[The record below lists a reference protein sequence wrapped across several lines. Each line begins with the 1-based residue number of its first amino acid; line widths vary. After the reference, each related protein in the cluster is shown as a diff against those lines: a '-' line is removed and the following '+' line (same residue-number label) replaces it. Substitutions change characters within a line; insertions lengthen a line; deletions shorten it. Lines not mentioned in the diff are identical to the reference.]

1 MYFIQ
6 DNTFTIKY
14 SIIIIIIIM
23 VVSELGTVKKG
34 KLENIK
40 KVSER
45 ATVKRPKRSACWDL
59 HESSGRCL
67 VMDRTIIDLID

>member
-14 SIIIIIIIM
+14 SIIIIAIIIV
-23 VVSELGTVKKG
+23 VVSELGTIKKG

-45 ATVKRPKRSACWDL
+45 ATVKRPK
-59 HESSGRCL
+59 
-67 VMDRTIIDLID
+67 

>member
-1 MYFIQ
+1 MQYNKKLPRPVGLQLYFIQ

-14 SIIIIIIIM
+14 SIIIIAIIIV

-45 ATVKRPKRSACWDL
+45 ATVKRPK
-59 HESSGRCL
+59 
-67 VMDRTIIDLID
+67 

>member
-14 SIIIIIIIM
+14 SIVIIAIIIV
-23 VVSELGTVKKG
+23 VVSELGAVKKG

-45 ATVKRPKRSACWDL
+45 ATVKRPK
-59 HESSGRCL
+59 
-67 VMDRTIIDLID
+67 

>member
-14 SIIIIIIIM
+14 SIIIIAIIIV

-45 ATVKRPKRSACWDL
+45 ATVKRPK
-59 HESSGRCL
+59 
-67 VMDRTIIDLID
+67 

>member
-14 SIIIIIIIM
+14 SIIIIAIIIL
-23 VVSELGTVKKG
+23 VVSELGTVKKE

-45 ATVKRPKRSACWDL
+45 ATVKRPK
-59 HESSGRCL
+59 
-67 VMDRTIIDLID
+67 

>member
-14 SIIIIIIIM
+14 SIIIIAIIIV

-45 ATVKRPKRSACWDL
+45 ATVKGPKRSACWDL
-59 HESSGRCL
+59 HKSSGRCL
-67 VMDRTIIDLID
+67 VMNRTIDLID

>member
-1 MYFIQ
+1 
-6 DNTFTIKY
+6 
-14 SIIIIIIIM
+14 M

>member
-14 SIIIIIIIM
+14 FIIIIIIIIIM

-45 ATVKRPKRSACWDL
+45 ATVKRPK
-59 HESSGRCL
+59 
-67 VMDRTIIDLID
+67 

>member
-14 SIIIIIIIM
+14 SIIIIAIIIV

-34 KLENIK
+34 KL
-40 KVSER
+40 
-45 ATVKRPKRSACWDL
+45 
-59 HESSGRCL
+59 
-67 VMDRTIIDLID
+67 